1 MTSRLSTPVFSGCN
15 WIPGTRHRV
24 ARYLVHSGRLVQRAD
39 IEPDLPFDLPPEEEN
54 STQAFLKITSVYP
67 E

>member
-1 MTSRLSTPVFSGCN
+1 
-15 WIPGTRHRV
+15 
-24 ARYLVHSGRLVQRAD
+24 VQRAD